1 MTEFLKSVK
10 EVIYFENVN
19 FAKDSLKIDNN
30 VHRDFDRD
38 FGSGIFQE
46 LFNLACV
53 YTK

>member
-30 VHRDFDRD
+30 VHRDF
-38 FGSGIFQE
+38 GSGIFQE